1 MKKII
6 LIIQREYITR
16 VKKKSF
22 IVMTILG
29 PLLMAALMVAPVFFA
44 TMENSSLQKVAV
56 IDQSKKY
63 EKVLVNTKTISFEFI
78 KDKSV
83 EDIKKDF
90 ENSGYNALLTIPEN
104 DKTYTVYSDKQ
115 VEITVISYIEDEI
128 EKFKETSNLQKD
140 GISPEQISSAK
151 ENIYISTIKWTN
163 EGDEKSSPVVGQIVG
178 FIFAIIIY
186 MFIFMYGVQVMRG
199 VIEEKTSRI
208 VEVIISSVKPFQLML
223 GKIVG
228 IAMVALTQFLLW
240 IILTLII
247 VSTILPMFG
256 VSGGQL
262 VNQNAQNTE
271 IVQNASNNEFA
282 DIVPA
287 LLNTNWTLLIFVF
300 LIFFIGGYLLYA
312 SMFAAIGSAVD
323 NETDTQQFMLPVTIP
338 LILAFIMAQG
348 IMRDPVGDMAFWFS
362 MIPFTSPII
371 MPMRVAMESA
381 AIWEILLSAFILILT
396 FFGTVWVA
404 AKIYRTGILMYGKK
418 ISYKELWKWLRY

>member
-1 MKKII
+1 
-6 LIIQREYITR
+6 
-16 VKKKSF
+16 
-22 IVMTILG
+22 
-29 PLLMAALMVAPVFFA
+29 
-44 TMENSSLQKVAV
+44 
-56 IDQSKKY
+56 
-63 EKVLVNTKTISFEFI
+63 
-78 KDKSV
+78 
-83 EDIKKDF
+83 
-90 ENSGYNALLTIPEN
+90 
-104 DKTYTVYSDKQ
+104 
-115 VEITVISYIEDEI
+115 
-128 EKFKETSNLQKD
+128 
-140 GISPEQISSAK
+140 
-151 ENIYISTIKWTN
+151 
-163 EGDEKSSPVVGQIVG
+163 
-178 FIFAIIIY
+178 
-186 MFIFMYGVQVMRG
+186 
-199 VIEEKTSRI
+199 
-208 VEVIISSVKPFQLML
+208 
-223 GKIVG
+223 
-228 IAMVALTQFLLW
+228 
-240 IILTLII
+240 
-247 VSTILPMFG
+247 MFG

-262 VNQNAQNTE
+262 VNQNAQKTE